1 MPFDIFKVGAPGKEY
16 CVFKVNAQNKR
27 TGDRLGCHASRKQAA
42 LQIAAIE
49 ASERDKDMTEEIK
62 VKSEPTE
69 AQVISKIPGNATSF
83 GQVEEFQTN
92 VFTSERVGDLSRQFE
107 TLASN
112 IMVNPEVEDKA
123 TAISELSKE
132 YNHRVE
138 HAIEQGREPSFL
150 ESLFRKSGLRPKEE
164 KSESVNKTKFML
176 WKEGDRLRWMTIYS
190 NKYRDQDN
198 PPEILA
204 ERAHEDFIAR
214 VDNKEADSP
223 ELWLWHLPGTQIGE
237 ADWLSYDKDNGFAIA
252 SGLIDKDVE
261 AIAENLAEMETLVS
275 HGMPVESI
283 ERDEKDLTV
292 ITRYDSK
299 EISIL
304 PDYAAANLLTDFVV
318 IKEQAMSI
326 PDDKLEFL
334 KQAGLKDEQIAEI
347 NAALDQKGKDAEG
360 LEFKETEEESKDV
373 KLEIETPEED
383 ETEPVGFTIEDVVE
397 GVVAVLAP
405 LQEKQEELAKAIEQL
420 KESDK
425 SKIEDVVLSTP
436 RASFDAVL
444 LKALGA
450 RTRSET
456 KISKDDEL
464 AKSGPKEADPLP
476 DYQGRVG
483 TSILSGIIAESEKKE
498 DEE

>member
-1 MPFDIFKVGAPGKEY
+1 
-16 CVFKVNAQNKR
+16 
-27 TGDRLGCHASRKQAA
+27 
-42 LQIAAIE
+42 
-49 ASERDKDMTEEIK
+49 
-62 VKSEPTE
+62 
-69 AQVISKIPGNATSF
+69 
-83 GQVEEFQTN
+83 
-92 VFTSERVGDLSRQFE
+92 
-107 TLASN
+107 
-112 IMVNPEVEDKA
+112 
-123 TAISELSKE
+123 
-132 YNHRVE
+132 
-138 HAIEQGREPSFL
+138 
-150 ESLFRKSGLRPKEE
+150 
-164 KSESVNKTKFML
+164 
-176 WKEGDRLRWMTIYS
+176 
-190 NKYRDQDN
+190 
-198 PPEILA
+198 
-204 ERAHEDFIAR
+204 
-214 VDNKEADSP
+214 
-223 ELWLWHLPGTQIGE
+223 
-237 ADWLSYDKDNGFAIA
+237 
-252 SGLIDKDVE
+252 
-261 AIAENLAEMETLVS
+261 METLVS

-464 AKSGPKEADPLP
+464 AKGGPKQADPLP